1 MPKPLR
7 SDEHLHAARP
17 QSTQFSH
24 FGVLDDGT
32 RSKGAAATSIVINVV
47 IVILVIV
54 IGMIAK
60 TNPIVAKKLTALTLA
75 PEPPK
80 VAPKPPPPPPPPLK
94 PLPSPPHVDPPKI
107 IKLPEPVKIPELKPV
122 EVPVPKPVVPA
133 PAPPKAVTPPPAPVK
148 VNLGQAMAAHIANN
162 DAHPAAVALGA
173 NTAIKPTGPAVA
185 AVNMSSGMAGMSGS
199 ANGPRATT
207 VSMGSGAPN
216 GSMGGRDNG
225 AKVTGVR
232 LGVTGGTG
240 PLNSKNYSNAPV
252 NVQLQTAMAPVATH
266 PKVQSM
272 AVASAPKVT
281 YKPTPSYTAEAKSL
295 HLEGNVAIKIK
306 VLASGEV
313 QVLGVVHGLG
323 HGLDESAVSATQ
335 ATRFRPALDASGQP
349 VDWEGVV
356 NVNFQMS

>member
-7 SDEHLHAARP
+7 SEEPNLEPRP
-17 QSTQFSH
+17 ESTQFRT
-24 FGVLDDGT
+24 FGVLDDGAQ
-32 RSKGAAATSIVINVV
+32 SKGAALTSIGVNIL
-47 IVILVIV
+47 IATLVIV

-60 TNPIVAKKLTALTLA
+60 TNPIVAKKIASLTLP

-80 VAPKPPPPPPPPLK
+80 VAPAPKPPPPPPLK
-94 PLPSPPHVDPPKI
+94 PLPAPHIEQPKI
-107 IKLPEPVKIPELKPV
+107 IKLPEPVKLPEIKPV

-162 DAHPAAVALGA
+162 DAHPAAVSMGA
-173 NTAIKPTGPAVA
+173 NTAVKPTGPTVA
-185 AVNMSSGMAGMSGS
+185 AVNMSSGMAGMSGA
-199 ANGPRATT
+199 ANGPHATA

-216 GSMGGRDNG
+216 GSMGGRDSG
-225 AKVTGVR
+225 AKVTGVK
-232 LGVTGGTG
+232 LGVSGGTG

-281 YKPTPSYTAEAKSL
+281 FKPTPSYTAEAKAM
-295 HLEGNVAIKIK
+295 HLEGSVAVRIK

-323 HGLDESAVSATQ
+323 HGLDESAVTATQ
-335 ATRFRPALDASGQP
+335 ATRFRPALDASGAP

-356 NVNFQMS
+356 NVSFQMS